1 MVAGRADVVVE
12 DVRKLI
18 NTHQYNNEPFRILLA
33 SLSSGLYNTDAF
45 LASTLTKHL
54 LREVRGI
61 DTAVKNPESLKW
73 NNVSKR
79 YAIVGK
85 TDDDEDDA
93 SLEPASNTQDTSE
106 GKPPL
111 PTKENPII
119 VALYGQICLAA
130 KSYQSA
136 LCKFNNA
143 EC

>member
-73 NNVSKR
+73 NKIS
-79 YAIVGK
+79 I
-85 TDDDEDDA
+85 A
-93 SLEPASNTQDTSE
+93 SASY
-106 GKPPL
+106 
-111 PTKENPII
+111 PTIRFRQ
-119 VALYGQICLAA
+119 QIGY
-130 KSYQSA
+130 S
-136 LCKFNNA
+136 
-143 EC
+143 